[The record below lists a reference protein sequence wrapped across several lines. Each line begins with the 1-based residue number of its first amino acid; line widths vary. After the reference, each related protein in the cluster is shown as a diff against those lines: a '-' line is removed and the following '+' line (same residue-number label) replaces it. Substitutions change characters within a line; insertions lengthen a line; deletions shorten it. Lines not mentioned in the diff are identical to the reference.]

1 MKLRRAVIA
10 AFGLVLLLG
19 LWYAAHLTKQSIT
32 KFGIGAVA
40 PDFHAKTLTTPP
52 EPKGIAAYRGQ
63 VTLINIWATYCE
75 PCLVEMPS
83 LDRLYAR
90 YKSKG
95 FKVVGVAV
103 DDPGF
108 EETIKEF
115 VAKLGVT
122 FEILH
127 EGSGDIERAYRAR
140 GIPATYVVGR
150 DGRVR
155 MIRQGAADWDA
166 PEHYALIERLLDERP

>member
-1 MKLRRAVIA
+1 MKLRYGVIA
-10 AFGLVLLLG
+10 GFGIVLLAG
-19 LWYAAHLTKQSIT
+19 FWYAAHLTKQSIA
-32 KFGIGAVA
+32 KFGIGSQA
-40 PDFHAKTLTTPP
+40 PDFHATTLSTPP
-52 EPKGIAAYRGQ
+52 EPKGVAAYRGQ
-63 VTLINIWATYCE
+63 VTLINIWATYCQ

-83 LDRLYAR
+83 LDRLYQR
-90 YKSKG
+90 YKDKG

-108 EETIKEF
+108 EETVKAF
-115 VAKLGVT
+115 VAKLGIS

-155 MIRQGAADWDA
+155 MIRQGAANWDA
-166 PEHYALIERLLDERP
+166 PEHYALIERLLEEGK